1 MNVRA
6 LLGSIVVLATM
17 SLAGC
22 GHYTCGTTFGNAT
35 CSSTGG
41 GISQG
46 GSGGATGDAYLFI
59 ADAGGI
65 QGEVLNQAAG
75 TIKLTPNFGTVP
87 TSGTGNVP
95 GAWMAIA
102 AEKFMYAAYP
112 SSGQIYGWAID
123 VNGTLGAVSGLPLTA
138 VYLAGNNSAGSQAM
152 ITNPAGTL
160 LFVLDQVDEQ
170 VNVYQIGSGG
180 SLTAV
185 GVPVTLPNG
194 FEPVNLAID
203 GLGKY
208 LYVSNISGGGT
219 TEVAAYSIGSGTLT
233 ELAGSPFASTIAQMQ
248 GEASGKFMIGT
259 SSNLSDPNLY
269 VETIQATGLLTSVAS
284 STVNSPAAIA
294 VQPNQG
300 GNLVYSFGFPNGIV
314 IGQIEG
320 YQLNLSTG
328 ALSAITGSPF
338 SAIGTFGLFDQSGK
352 YLFVVEDS
360 GVPTTNLDAYNVST
374 SSDLA
379 TPLATVGWSSGAWA
393 PTDVP

>member
-1 MNVRA
+1 MRMNVRA

-35 CSSTGG
+35 CTSTGG

-59 ADAGGI
+59 ADAGNI

-75 TIKLTPNFGTVP
+75 TIKLTPNFVPPTV
-87 TSGTGNVP
+87 SGNVP
-95 GAWMAIA
+95 GSWMAIA
-102 AEKFMYAAYP
+102 AEKYLYAAYP
-112 SSGQIYGWAID
+112 STGQIYGWAID
-123 VNGTLGAVSGLPLTA
+123 VNGTLAGVGGSPFTA
-138 VYLAGNNSAGSQAM
+138 VYLAGNTSAGSQAM

-233 ELAGSPFASTIAQMQ
+233 SLGNPVLSTVAQMQ
-248 GEASGKFMIGT
+248 GEASGKYMIGT
-259 SSNLSDPNLY
+259 SANVSDPNLY
-269 VETIQATGLLTSVAS
+269 VETIQSTGLLTSVAS

-300 GNLVYSFGFPNGIV
+300 GNLVYSFGFPNGALS
-314 IGQIEG
+314 GQIEG

-328 ALSAITGSPF
+328 ALSAISGSPF

-360 GVPTTNLDAYNVST
+360 GTPTTNLDVFNVTTST
-374 SSDLA
+374 DLA
-379 TPLATVGWSSGAWA
+379 TPVASVGWSSGAWA
-393 PTDVP
+393 PTDAP